1 MNFVDNDFGM
11 YLGYSITGYFYYLSC
26 VCLSVYFENLKNN
39 MVNNLYTRDS
49 GNNNDFMDDMDIL
62 FSFYITFLNKIIFM
76 MLRTDIDFEICL
88 RSPSFNKT

>member
-26 VCLSVYFENLKNN
+26 VCLSIYFEILKNN

-49 GNNNDFMDDMDIL
+49 GNNKDFMDDMDIL
-62 FSFYITFLNKIIFM
+62 FSFYIT
-76 MLRTDIDFEICL
+76 
-88 RSPSFNKT
+88 S